1 MERKCQKCKNKI
13 VFDVDDF
20 SQVIRFEKSFYH
32 YDCFIDL
39 CNTRVSQSNAHPKW
53 KKALDSIDK
62 IKKETDVFIKG
73 IVGSPRDQLYRF
85 ILESY
90 NVTTVSS
97 FIFQRLQGLYDGSYI
112 GTSRPIPPED
122 LLDMWKQK
130 MQSGYLDR
138 LRAKNIV
145 KGRDMT
151 VDQKISYDLT
161 VLINKYDDY
170 LRWKEKSKI
179 IEQDV
184 NNSEKDVIQPIN
196 LDKLSKIA
204 QSQSKN
210 DNEDD
215 INSLLDE
222 LFD

>member
-13 VFDVDDF
+13 FFDVDDF

-39 CNTRVSQSNAHPKW
+39 CNTKIKKSNANSKW
-53 KKALDSIDK
+53 SKALDSIEK
-62 IKKETDVFIKG
+62 IKKETDDFIKG
-73 IVGSPRDQLYRF
+73 ITGSSKDKLYRF

-90 NVTTVSS
+90 NVTTVSAY
-97 FIFQRLQGLYDGSYI
+97 IFQRLQGLYDGTYI
-112 GTSRPIPPED
+112 GTSRAIPPED

-138 LRAKNIV
+138 LRAKNIA
-145 KGRDMT
+145 KGKNMT

-170 LRWKEKSKI
+170 LKWKEKNKI
-179 IEQDV
+179 IE
-184 NNSEKDVIQPIN
+184 NNVDKIKTQEIN
-196 LDKLSKIA
+196 NFDLDKLSKIA
-204 QSQSKN
+204 QNQTKKEE
-210 DNEDD
+210 EDID
-215 INSLLDE
+215 SLLDE